1 MNGLSGD
8 GVNNW
13 SVGYDLKKLNTFGLS
28 VKDMDLSK
36 LSPAERKAMQFM
48 TLQTLDADVDRLL
61 ASMLKQSSL
70 KFNAGEQARIRYSL
84 RNEFLKTFKP
94 YISGAE
100 SVDVAKFETN
110 HRSWKDRFG
119 KRR

>member
-1 MNGLSGD
+1 
-8 GVNNW
+8 
-13 SVGYDLKKLNTFGLS
+13 
-28 VKDMDLSK
+28 MDLSK
-36 LSPAERKAMQFM
+36 LSPTERKALQFM

-70 KFNAGEQARIRYSL
+70 TFNAGEQARIRYSL
-84 RNEFLKTFKP
+84 RNEFLATFKP

-100 SVDVAKFETN
+100 SVDVAVFDTN
-110 HRSWKDRFG
+110 HRRWKDRFG